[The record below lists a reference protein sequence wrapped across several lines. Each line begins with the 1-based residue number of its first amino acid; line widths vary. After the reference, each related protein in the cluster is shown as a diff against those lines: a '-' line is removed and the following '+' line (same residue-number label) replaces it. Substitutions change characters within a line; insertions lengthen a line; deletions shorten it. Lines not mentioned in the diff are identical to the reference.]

1 MKKKLCKVF
10 GKVFVRPS
18 TLHIQRE
25 KFSFVMKRSVVI
37 SVIIL
42 ALGCGLTLISTA
54 TTYFSQCVAG
64 IIK

>member
-1 MKKKLCKVF
+1 M
-10 GKVFVRPS
+10 
-18 TLHIQRE
+18 LHIQRE

-37 SVIIL
+37 SAIIL

-54 TTYFSQCVAG
+54 TTYFSQCIAG